1 MATATTTSTPRDSDN
16 PASLPVDA
24 ISYEDLYARWERGNW
39 SAMELD
45 FTEDAR
51 QWREDFT
58 EFERQAALWNYCLFF
73 WGEDAVADNLSPY
86 IDAAPLEEQKYFLT
100 TQQVDEARHAVFF
113 KRFMQE
119 VCGIG
124 DGSMASGLDA
134 IKPQLTPGFRKIFD
148 RLDRMADELRADR
161 SRSQLAA
168 AVTLYHIVIEAALA
182 QPGQHFICSYLEK
195 RDQLPAF
202 RAGMANIAADEQRHI
217 GFGVKLLSD
226 LNREDP
232 IGVPKAVARIL
243 RDVTRYTAQVLMPPG
258 WDERYITVF
267 GATYDEVG
275 VEGLTSMTTKLRS
288 AGLAAETL
296 PGPALLPSGLTHLE
310 VSQRG
315 RTLAQAGIIGVRE
328 GPSKRDPVV
337 ARDDPARASARQS
350 RRARRARRSLV
361 ARPRDGLPA
370 FRHDPPPGQ
379 PQPRAAPPHHFP
391 VGVHRPRHPH
401 LAPDRQQRLE
411 RRRAGRGAQPGPAPA
426 HCLPGLGR
434 HHRRT
439 PRPPPRD
446 AHRPPASTR
455 QPARARPA
463 HQGLPAGLSLTAARG
478 YSSPNSR

>member
-1 MATATTTSTPRDSDN
+1 MATATSSTAADVN
-16 PASLPVDA
+16 GLASLPTDA

-39 SAMELD
+39 SATELD

-58 EFERQAALWNYCLFF
+58 DFERTAALWNYCLFF

-86 IDAAPLEEQKYFLT
+86 IDAAPREEQKYFLT

-124 DGSMASGLDA
+124 DGSMASGLQA
-134 IKPQLTPGFRKIFD
+134 IKPQLTSGFRKIFD
-148 RLDRMADELRADR
+148 RLDRMADELRADH
-161 SRSQLAA
+161 SPAKLAA
-168 AVTLYHIVIEAALA
+168 AVTLYHIVVEAALA
-182 QPGQHFICSYLEK
+182 QPGQHFIYGYLEQ

-232 IGVPKAVARIL
+232 VGVPKAVGRIL

-267 GATYDEVG
+267 GSTYDEVG

-288 AGLAAETL
+288 AGLAIETL
-296 PGPALLPSGLTHLE
+296 PGPPLLPPGLSPLE

-315 RTLAQAGIIGVRE
+315 RALAKAGVIGVRE
-328 GPSKRDPVV
+328 GPTARDPETLALLFDTIRRQVNPNHGLT
-337 ARDDPARASARQS
+337 RPTTFQWDFTDPDVS
-350 RRARRARRSLV
+350 
-361 ARPRDGLPA
+361 PW
-370 FRHDPPPGQ
+370 
-379 PQPRAAPPHHFP
+379 
-391 VGVHRPRHPH
+391 H
-401 LAPDRQQRLE
+401 LTVNNGSSTVEQ
-411 RRRAGRGAQPGPAPA
+411 GPAPHPDLRLRLSYQDWVDIVGERLDPLRA
-426 HCLPGLGR
+426 VATGRLRPRGNPLALRRLGKVF
-434 HHRRT
+434 
-439 PRPPPRD
+439 PR
-446 AHRPPASTR
+446 
-455 QPARARPA
+455 
-463 HQGLPAGLSLTAARG
+463 G
-478 YSSPNSR
+478 